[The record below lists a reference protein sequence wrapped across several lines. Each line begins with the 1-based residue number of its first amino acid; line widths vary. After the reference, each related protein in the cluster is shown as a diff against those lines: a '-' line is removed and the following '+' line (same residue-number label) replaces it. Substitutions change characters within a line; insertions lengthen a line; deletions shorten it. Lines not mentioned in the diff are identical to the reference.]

1 MSKISAAAKRANQG
15 DALDKPDGSGLAQLF
30 SKSGPSSPT
39 LSDTPPSP
47 SSHSSSSSMNTDP
60 SSDIKLPPSYCSDD
74 GDIFQHCR
82 PKGFSTRKAK
92 WMSKYR
98 CDKSLP
104 SELRL
109 ITWNVDFSTPN
120 CEARILRIL
129 SYIQSSVLA
138 SPPEPCCILLQE
150 LDAKSLRV
158 LLASE
163 WVRKHFVIAPDSPEL
178 WATFYGNA
186 TLVSRSI
193 PLHHVVRS
201 MLFWNTNMGRQALFV
216 DIPLRSTATGDTRV
230 VRVANTH
237 LESLVVGTK
246 ARPAQ
251 LKAIAEM
258 LRSDEVDGGVVG
270 GDMNMIGDTRDQN
283 IHVDAGL
290 EDACL
295 FPDQAASHTWGYQ
308 PPCQYPPRRLDRVFF
323 TGKGLLVDSVEVI
336 ADQSLRFYFYISP
349 SSVDI

>member
-1 MSKISAAAKRANQG
+1 MHA
-15 DALDKPDGSGLAQLF
+15 D
-30 SKSGPSSPT
+30 
-39 LSDTPPSP
+39 
-47 SSHSSSSSMNTDP
+47 SSSDL
-60 SSDIKLPPSYCSDD
+60 KLPPSYASDD
-74 GDIFQHCR
+74 GDIFRHCR

-92 WMSKYR
+92 WMSRYR
-98 CDKSLP
+98 CDKSPP

-120 CEARILRIL
+120 CEARILKIL
-129 SYIQSSVLA
+129 SYIQSSVLS

-150 LDAKSLRV
+150 LDAKSFRV

-163 WVRKHFVIAPDSPEL
+163 WVRKNFVIAPDTTQL
-178 WATFYGNA
+178 WASFYGNA
-186 TLVSRSI
+186 TLVSRGSV
-193 PLHHVVRS
+193 PVHHVVRS
-201 MLFWNTNMGRQALFV
+201 MLFWNTNMGRHALFV
-216 DIPLRSTATGDTRV
+216 DIPLRSAATGETRV

-237 LESLVVGTK
+237 LESLVDGTK

-270 GDMNMIGDTRDQN
+270 GDMNMIGDTKDQN

-295 FPDQAASHTWGYQ
+295 FPDEVASHTWGYQ
-308 PPCQYPPRRLDRVFF
+308 PPCQYPARRLDRVFF

-336 ADQSLRFYFYISP
+336 GKGLRIPNGQFASDHCGLSTTISFTTAE
-349 SSVDI
+349 I